1 MAQVGTQACVK
12 GWVRTKRISKNIVF
26 IALNDGSVLHNL
38 QVVTAPS
45 QLSEAT
51 LQSITPGSSLC
62 VEGVVTTS
70 QGQARESFN
79 ILVCEYLVFPFDLV
93 VVIERFESGGT
104 LFG

>member
-1 MAQVGTQACVK
+1 
-12 GWVRTKRISKNIVF
+12 
-26 IALNDGSVLHNL
+26 
-38 QVVTAPS
+38 VVTAPS

-79 ILVCEYLVFPFDLV
+79 ILVCEYLVFLFDLV